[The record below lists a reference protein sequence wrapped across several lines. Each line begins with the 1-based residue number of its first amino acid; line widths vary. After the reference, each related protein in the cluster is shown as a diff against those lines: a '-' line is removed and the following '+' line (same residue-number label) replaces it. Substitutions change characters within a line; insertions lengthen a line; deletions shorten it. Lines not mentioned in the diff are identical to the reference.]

1 MFKKIASILL
11 AAIMVGSTAVV
22 AASAAEA
29 DNAVA
34 AADDSAVAAADDSA
48 VAAADDSAVAAGDDS
63 TVGAGNKVYFE
74 VNPDLW
80 KNFKTVT
87 LYLYPHGDSALITWG
102 SKKGNMTDEGN
113 NVWSFDFDAKGI
125 ELDSGKQY
133 GMIFTGDWNVQTC
146 DIIWDPSIM
155 GDTAYCT
162 GDQVENNVDSNKK
175 SYYVKWKN
183 ADASKYA
190 PPVCITSI
198 GNIIGEALWAGTTYY
213 DMLVA
218 FIKSDGSD
226 GLNNALKYNGKTT
239 QETLDDIAKTWNL
252 SADDIEK
259 AINEAGK
266 EASKL
271 GEAAFPNN
279 PEKVGWDKSKS
290 TAGGGNGG
298 GGSNSSSNSSSSNS
312 SSSNSS
318 GGSSS
323 SSSSSSSSNKSSGT
337 GSVTSGEGDT
347 LIFLFGGIMLAAA
360 GVVFLARKRRED

>member
-63 TVGAGNKVYFE
+63 TVGAGNKIYFE

-87 LYLYPHGDSALITWG
+87 LYLYPHGGDALITWG
-102 SKKGNMTDEGN
+102 SKKGNMKDEGGN
-113 NVWSFDFDAKGI
+113 KWSFDFDAKDI
-125 ELDSGKQY
+125 EIESGKQY
-133 GMIFTGDWNVQTC
+133 GMIFTGDWGVQTC
-146 DIIWDPSIM
+146 DIIWDSSVM

-198 GNIIGEALWAGTTYY
+198 GNIIGEALWSGTTYY
-213 DMLVA
+213 DMLVN

-226 GLNNALKYNGKTT
+226 GLSNALKYNGKNA
-239 QETLDDIAKTWNL
+239 QQTLDDIAKQWGL
-252 SADDIEK
+252 SQDDIEK
-259 AINEAGK
+259 AIKEAGK
-266 EASKL
+266 EGQVDWKKSNSSAS
-271 GEAAFPNN
+271 ESSN
-279 PEKVGWDKSKS
+279 S
-290 TAGGGNGG
+290 
-298 GGSNSSSNSSSSNS
+298 GSGSSSNSGS
-312 SSSNSS
+312 SSSSS
-318 GGSSS
+318 SGSSS
-323 SSSSSSSSNKSSGT
+323 SSSSSKTSGT

>member
-218 FIKSDGSD
+218 FIKSDGTD
-226 GLNNALKYNGKTT
+226 GLSNALKYNGKTA
-239 QETLDDIAKTWNL
+239 QQTLDDIAKQWGL
-252 SADDIEK
+252 SQDDIEK
-259 AINEAGK
+259 AIKEAGK
-266 EASKL
+266 EGQVDWK
-271 GEAAFPNN
+271 
-279 PEKVGWDKSKS
+279 K
-290 TAGGGNGG
+290 
-298 GGSNSSSNSSSSNS
+298 SSSSASES
-312 SSSNSS
+312 SGSGS

-323 SSSSSSSSNKSSGT
+323 SSSGSSSSSSSSKTSGT

>member
-1 MFKKIASILL
+1 MFKKIASIIL
-11 AAIMVGSTAVV
+11 AAVMVGSTAVV

-34 AADDSAVAAADDSA
+34 AADDSDVAAADDSA
-48 VAAADDSAVAAGDDS
+48 VAAADDSAVAAADDS
-63 TVGAGNKVYFE
+63 TVGAGNKIYFE

-80 KNFKTVT
+80 KNFRTVT
-87 LYLYPHGDSALITWG
+87 LYLYPHGGDALITWG
-102 SKKGNMTDEGN
+102 SKKGNMKDEGGN
-113 NVWSFDFDAKGI
+113 KWSFDFGDKGI
-125 ELDSGKQY
+125 EIESGKQY
-133 GMIFTGDWNVQTC
+133 GMIFTGDWGVQTC
-146 DIIWDPSIM
+146 DIIWDSSVM

-198 GNIIGEALWAGTTYY
+198 GNIIGEALWSGTTYY
-213 DMLVA
+213 DMLVN

-226 GLNNALKYNGKTT
+226 GLSNALKYNGKNA
-239 QETLDDIAKTWNL
+239 QQTLDDIAKQWGL
-252 SADDIEK
+252 SQDDIEK
-259 AINEAGK
+259 AIKEAGK
-266 EASKL
+266 EGQVDWKKSNSSAS
-271 GEAAFPNN
+271 ESSN
-279 PEKVGWDKSKS
+279 S
-290 TAGGGNGG
+290 
-298 GGSNSSSNSSSSNS
+298 GSGSSSNSGS
-312 SSSNSS
+312 SSSSS
-318 GGSSS
+318 SGSSS
-323 SSSSSSSSNKSSGT
+323 SSSSSKTSGT

>member
-63 TVGAGNKVYFE
+63 TVGAGNKIYFE

-80 KNFKTVT
+80 KNFRTVT
-87 LYLYPHGDSALITWG
+87 LYLYPHGGDALITWG
-102 SKKGNMTDEGN
+102 SKKGNMKDEGGN
-113 NVWSFDFDAKGI
+113 KWSFDFVDKGI
-125 ELDSGKQY
+125 EIESGKQY
-133 GMIFTGDWNVQTC
+133 GMIFTGDWGVQTC
-146 DIIWDPSIM
+146 DIIWDSSVM

-198 GNIIGEALWAGTTYY
+198 GNIIGEALWSGTTYY
-213 DMLVA
+213 DMLVN

-226 GLNNALKYNGKTT
+226 GLSNALKYNGKNA
-239 QETLDDIAKTWNL
+239 QQTLDDIAKQWGL
-252 SADDIEK
+252 SQDDIEK
-259 AINEAGK
+259 AIKEAGK
-266 EASKL
+266 EGQVDWKKSNSSAS
-271 GEAAFPNN
+271 ESSN
-279 PEKVGWDKSKS
+279 S
-290 TAGGGNGG
+290 
-298 GGSNSSSNSSSSNS
+298 GSGSSSNSGS
-312 SSSNSS
+312 SSSSS
-318 GGSSS
+318 SGSSS
-323 SSSSSSSSNKSSGT
+323 SSSSSKTSGT

>member
-1 MFKKIASILL
+1 MFKKIASIIL
-11 AAIMVGSTAVV
+11 AAVMVGSTAVV

-29 DNAVA
+29 DEAVA
-34 AADDSAVAAADDSA
+34 AAENSAVAAADDSS
-48 VAAADDSAVAAGDDS
+48 VAAADDSSVAAADNA
-63 TVGAGNKVYFE
+63 TVGDGNKIYFE

-80 KNFKTVT
+80 KNFNTIT
-87 LYLYPHGDSALITWG
+87 LYMYPHGGDALITWG
-102 SKKGNMTDEGN
+102 SKKGNMTDEGGN
-113 NVWSFDFDAKGI
+113 KWSFDFDAKGI
-125 ELDSGKQY
+125 EIESGKQY
-133 GMIFTGDWNVQTC
+133 GMIFTGDWGVQTC
-146 DIIWDPSIM
+146 DIIFDASVM

-162 GDQVENNVDSNKK
+162 GDQVENNVDSGKT
-175 SYYVKWKN
+175 SYYVKWKA
-183 ADASKYA
+183 ADSSKYA
-190 PPVCITSI
+190 PPLCITSI
-198 GNIIGEALWAGTTYY
+198 GNIIGEALWDGTSYY
-213 DMLVA
+213 SMLVA

-226 GLNNALKYNGKTT
+226 GLNNALKYNRKTT

>member
-213 DMLVA
+213 DMLVN
-218 FIKSDGSD
+218 FIKSDD
-226 GLNNALKYNGKTT
+226 TNGLSNALKYNGKTA
-239 QETLDDIAKTWNL
+239 QQTLDDIAKQWGL
-252 SADDIEK
+252 SQDDIEK
-259 AINEAGK
+259 AIKEAGK
-266 EASKL
+266 EGQVDWKKSSSSAS
-271 GEAAFPNN
+271 E
-279 PEKVGWDKSKS
+279 SS
-290 TAGGGNGG
+290 
-298 GGSNSSSNSSSSNS
+298 GSGSGSSSNSGS
-312 SSSNSS
+312 SSSSS
-318 GGSSS
+318 SGSSS
-323 SSSSSSSSNKSSGT
+323 SSSSSKTSGT

>member
-63 TVGAGNKVYFE
+63 TVGAGKKVYFE

-87 LYLYPHGDSALITWG
+87 LYLYPHGDSPLITWG
-102 SKKGNMTDEGN
+102 SKKGNMTYEDN

-218 FIKSDGSD
+218 FIKSDGTD
-226 GLNNALKYNGKTT
+226 GLSNALKYNGKTA
-239 QETLDDIAKTWNL
+239 QQTLDDIAKKWGL
-252 SADDIEK
+252 SQDDIEK
-259 AINEAGK
+259 AIKEAGK
-266 EASKL
+266 EGQVDWKKSNSSAS
-271 GEAAFPNN
+271 E
-279 PEKVGWDKSKS
+279 SS
-290 TAGGGNGG
+290 
-298 GGSNSSSNSSSSNS
+298 GSGSGSSSNSGS
-312 SSSNSS
+312 SSSSS
-318 GGSSS
+318 SGSSS
-323 SSSSSSSSNKSSGT
+323 SSSSSKTSGT

>member
-11 AAIMVGSTAVV
+11 AAIMVGSTAAV

-87 LYLYPHGDSALITWG
+87 LYMYAHDGSDFALNTWG
-102 SKKGNMTDEGN
+102 SKKGKMTDEGN
-113 NVWSFDFDAKGI
+113 NIWSFDFAAKDI

-218 FIKSDGSD
+218 FIKSDGTD
-226 GLNNALKYNGKTT
+226 GLSNALKYNGKTA
-239 QETLDDIAKTWNL
+239 QQTLDDIAKQWGL
-252 SADDIEK
+252 SQDDIEK
-259 AINEAGK
+259 AVAEAK
-266 EASKL
+266 
-271 GEAAFPNN
+271 
-279 PEKVGWDKSKS
+279 
-290 TAGGGNGG
+290 
-298 GGSNSSSNSSSSNS
+298 
-312 SSSNSS
+312 
-318 GGSSS
+318 
-323 SSSSSSSSNKSSGT
+323 
-337 GSVTSGEGDT
+337 
-347 LIFLFGGIMLAAA
+347 AA
-360 GVVFLARKRRED
+360 GLHNLGGHRSIGGMRASIYNAMPEEGIDKLIEFMEKFKEENAK

>member
-48 VAAADDSAVAAGDDS
+48 VAAADDSAVAAADDS

-133 GMIFTGDWNVQTC
+133 GMIFTGDWGVQTC
-146 DIIWDPSIM
+146 DIIWDSSVM

-198 GNIIGEALWAGTTYY
+198 GNIIGEALWSGTTYY
-213 DMLVA
+213 
-218 FIKSDGSD
+218 
-226 GLNNALKYNGKTT
+226 
-239 QETLDDIAKTWNL
+239 
-252 SADDIEK
+252 
-259 AINEAGK
+259 
-266 EASKL
+266 
-271 GEAAFPNN
+271 
-279 PEKVGWDKSKS
+279 
-290 TAGGGNGG
+290 
-298 GGSNSSSNSSSSNS
+298 
-312 SSSNSS
+312 
-318 GGSSS
+318 
-323 SSSSSSSSNKSSGT
+323 
-337 GSVTSGEGDT
+337 
-347 LIFLFGGIMLAAA
+347 
-360 GVVFLARKRRED
+360 

>member
-1 MFKKIASILL
+1 MFKKIASIIL
-11 AAIMVGSTAVV
+11 AAVMVGSTAVV

-29 DNAVA
+29 DEAVA

-63 TVGAGNKVYFE
+63 TVGAGNKIYFE

-80 KNFKTVT
+80 KNFRTVT
-87 LYLYPHGDSALITWG
+87 LYLYPHGGDALITWG
-102 SKKGNMTDEGN
+102 SKKGNMKDEGGN
-113 NVWSFDFDAKGI
+113 KWSFDFDAKDI
-125 ELDSGKQY
+125 EIESGKQY
-133 GMIFTGDWNVQTC
+133 GMIFTGDWGVQTC
-146 DIIWDPSIM
+146 DIIWDSSVM

-198 GNIIGEALWAGTTYY
+198 GNIIGEALWSGTTYY
-213 DMLVA
+213 DMLVN

-226 GLNNALKYNGKTT
+226 GLSNALKYNGKNA
-239 QETLDDIAKTWNL
+239 QQTLDDIAKQWGL
-252 SADDIEK
+252 SQDDIEK
-259 AINEAGK
+259 AIKEAGK
-266 EASKL
+266 EGQVDWKKSSSSAS
-271 GEAAFPNN
+271 E
-279 PEKVGWDKSKS
+279 SS
-290 TAGGGNGG
+290 
-298 GGSNSSSNSSSSNS
+298 GSGSGSSSNSGS
-312 SSSNSS
+312 SSSSS
-318 GGSSS
+318 SGSSS
-323 SSSSSSSSNKSSGT
+323 SSSSSKTSGT